1 MLIDNRRNGT
11 MKNKVAFPMY
21 YKVVCYCGIIL
32 GILSAISLL
41 LKEYIFPLYVI
52 TWLVG
57 VVITIFEVLD
67 YVKR

>member
-1 MLIDNRRNGT
+1 

-21 YKVVCYCGIIL
+21 YKVVYYCGIIL

-41 LKEYIFPLYVI
+41 VKEYILPLYVL

-57 VVITIFEVLD
+57 VIGTIFAIVD
-67 YVKR
+67 YVKQIRSKYE

>member
-1 MLIDNRRNGT
+1 
-11 MKNKVAFPMY
+11 MKNKVVFPMY

-32 GILSAISLL
+32 SILSAVSLL
-41 LKEYIFPLYVI
+41 VKEYIFPLYVI